1 MAERIFVKNA
11 FNIYLEFLVWP
22 MSHLPIWLP
31 GDNGDVLAAVLFS
44 FNRNTDIVWKNLEL
58 SH

>member
-11 FNIYLEFLVWP
+11 FNIYLQFLVP

-31 GDNGDVLAAVLFS
+31 GDNGDVLAAVLFN